1 MIIILV
7 ITKTDWG
14 FINVSKHS
22 SWSSFV
28 VSSFLGLGMSSAL
41 AQQAEPDPAAA
52 PVAPVATDDASVEME
67 TIVVNGAY
75 TIREKI
81 DMATGLGLSPQ
92 ETPQSV
98 TVITQQ
104 QIQDQGLTN
113 LVDVVS
119 NAVGVSTNEIDDVRN
134 TFYARGFEISNYQ
147 VDGVPLA
154 WSLAAD
160 SGETL
165 ADTALYDRIEV
176 VRGATGL
183 MTGVGDPSASINLVR
198 KHADSAEFS
207 GYAEAGYGSWD
218 QRQVTADVGGGLNA
232 SGSIRGRFVGKIAQ
246 GNSYQDLLEN
256 QDSLLYG
263 VVDADLSDNTL
274 VRVGAS
280 YQDNDPTSPTW
291 GALPTWY
298 TDGSH
303 TDLPRSTTTAADWTR
318 WHTMNTNVFAN
329 VVHSFGNGWQ
339 LIANYNHLK
348 NAQRTHLLY
357 LSGQLDRDTGVED
370 YAYPYRASGESKQDS
385 FDAQLKGFFNLF
397 ERKHEFVLGALHSEQ
412 DAHTISYP
420 ALAYDSPAGSLYTWD
435 GSYPEPEWG
444 DASVAQDLTTKQDG
458 YYGAMRFSVT
468 DALKLIVGGRLANW
482 DRKGAS
488 YGVAENFGDDNVF
501 IPYAGALYDLTPT
514 HRVYA
519 SYTEIYKPQNARE
532 VEGSYVDPVTGKSS
546 EIGLKS
552 RFMDDALQTTL
563 SLFLVKQDNLA
574 QAIPGAV
581 VDGTGD
587 QALPEQAY
595 RGAKGAESK
604 GFEAEVVGRPT
615 ERLNV
620 SLGYT
625 QFKAEDADGNKIN
638 TEAARRMLKLFATWE
653 VPGATLKG
661 LTVGGG
667 VNWQD
672 EIYGT
677 VGPNPVTGDPDRV
690 YQGSYALVQLMARY
704 AVNPNLSFQLNA
716 NNITDEKYYSQVNF
730 FSQYRYG
737 DPANYMGTVRY
748 TF

>member
-1 MIIILV
+1 
-7 ITKTDWG
+7 
-14 FINVSKHS
+14 
-22 SWSSFV
+22 
-28 VSSFLGLGMSSAL
+28 MSPAL
-41 AQQAEPDPAAA
+41 AQQAKTDPPAAPAATEDA
-52 PVAPVATDDASVEME
+52 PVEME
-67 TIVVNGAY
+67 TIVVNGSY

-81 DMATGLGLSPQ
+81 DMATGLGLAPQ

-104 QIQDQGLTN
+104 QIQDQDLTN

-119 NAVGVSTNEIDDVRN
+119 NAVGVSTNEVDDVRN

-198 KHADSAEFS
+198 KHADSAEFA
-207 GYAEAGYGSWD
+207 GYADAGYGSWD
-218 QRQVTADVGGGLNA
+218 QRQVITDVGGGLNA
-232 SGSIRGRFVGKIAQ
+232 SGSIRGRFVGKLAQ
-246 GNSYQDLLEN
+246 GNSYMDLLESK
-256 QDSLLYG
+256 DSLAYG
-263 VVDADLSDNTL
+263 VVDADITENTL
-274 VRVGAS
+274 LRIGAS

-291 GALPTWY
+291 GALPTWFS
-298 TDGSH
+298 DGAK
-303 TDLPRSTTTAADWTR
+303 TDLPRSQTTAADWTR

-329 VVHSFGNGWQ
+329 LVHSFSNGWQ
-339 LIANYNHLK
+339 LIGNYNHLK
-348 NAQRTHLLY
+348 NSQRTHLLY
-357 LSGQLDRDTGVED
+357 LSGTVDRDTGVEQ

-397 ERKHEFVLGALHSEQ
+397 ERKHEFVLGVLHSEQ

-420 ALAYDSPAGSLYTWD
+420 ALAPYASPAGSLYTWD
-435 GSYPEPEWG
+435 GSYAEPEWG
-444 DASVAQDLTTKQDG
+444 DSFVAQDLTTTQDG

-468 DALKLIVGGRLANW
+468 DALKLIVGGRLASW
-482 DRKGAS
+482 DRKGES

-519 SYTEIYKPQNARE
+519 SYTEIYKPQNSRE
-532 VEGSYVDPVTGKSS
+532 SSGSYVDPVTGQAS

-574 QAIPGAV
+574 QALTGGSDCIRLNGDPNGMCV
-581 VDGTGD
+581 VSGTEGN
-587 QALPEQAY
+587 AMPEQAY

-625 QFKAEDADGNKIN
+625 QFKAEDADGNKVN
-638 TEAARRMLKLFATWE
+638 TEAARRLLKLFVTYE
-653 VPGATLKG
+653 LPGAALKG

-716 NNITDEKYYSQVNF
+716 NNLTDEKYYSQVNF

-737 DPANYMGTVRY
+737 DPANYSGTVRY